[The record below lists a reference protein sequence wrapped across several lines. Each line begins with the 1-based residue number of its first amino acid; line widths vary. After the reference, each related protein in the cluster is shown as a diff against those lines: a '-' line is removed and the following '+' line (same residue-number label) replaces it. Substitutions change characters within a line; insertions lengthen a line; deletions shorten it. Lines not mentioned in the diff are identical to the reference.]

1 MGVPTGTTQAAALEG
16 TVERIHGRD
25 RFETA
30 ATTAWR
36 FRDNGGSLSTVV
48 LVSGRSFADALSAA
62 GLAGLLRATVL
73 FTERDTLPDPT
84 REVLHRARTHRVVVV
99 GGTAAVGADVEAALA
114 EMGITVERIAGADR
128 YATAA
133 EVARRIA
140 DEEVGY
146 WLGRRTALVVSGTGW
161 SDSLATGP
169 AAWAGP
175 HPVVLTSASRPAAE
189 VVDLLVELRIR
200 HAVVVARQDAM
211 PLNVVRALGDAG
223 LNVTRISRATTVETS
238 GRFARELA
246 LTHPEFDGEI
256 AATVSGNDFVD
267 GLASAP
273 LLGLLGAALALDD
286 ARPEDAGSA
295 SGDGYFVMWLE
306 SQRRIKHVLVIG
318 GRDVVSART
327 VSRARVVLAEQRT
340 DEFVPDRSPGFA
352 FVKPPIE
359 PPPAPPPA
367 VSPVP
372 NPPGTPPGTTPPS
385 TTPPPTTAPAPT
397 YVTPIQIAGDT
408 PNVTKS
414 AFHDGSGKTAHEY
427 WGDENFP
434 KVSGLDLKPIR
445 RACSGKDC
453 FVSDDVPTFET
464 ASTYDLW
471 PSANVLVMTVGSE
484 TRAYPVSAVSAHE
497 VINDTFGEVPVAVT
511 Y

>member
-36 FRDNGGSLSTVV
+36 FRDNSGSLSTVV

-99 GGTAAVGADVEAALA
+99 GGTAAVGADVEAVLV

-133 EVARRIA
+133 EVARQFGKEAI
-140 DEEVGY
+140 GP
-146 WLGRRTALVVSGTGW
+146 WLGRRTAFVVSGVEWADT
-161 SDSLATGP
+161 LATGP

-175 HPVVLTSASRPAAE
+175 HPVVLTNPSRPVSE
-189 VVDLLVELRIR
+189 VVDLLTDIDVS
-200 HAVVVARQDAM
+200 HAVVVARRNALSFGLD
-211 PLNVVRALGDAG
+211 RALRDAG
-223 LNVTRISRATTVETS
+223 LNVTRLSRSTAAETS
-238 GRFARELA
+238 GRVARELA
-246 LTHPEFDGEI
+246 LTHPAFDGEI
-256 AATVSGNDFVD
+256 AAVVSGADFVD
-267 GLASAP
+267 GLAAAP
-273 LLGLLGAALALDD
+273 LLGLLGAALVLDE
-286 ARPEDAGSA
+286 APPAEDGSD
-295 SGDGYFVMWLE
+295 GDGHFVTWLE
-306 SQRRIKHVLVIG
+306 SQRRVKHVLVIG
-318 GRDVVSART
+318 GRAVVPART
-327 VSRARVVLAEQRT
+327 VSRAKALLRQQRT
-340 DEFVPDRSPGFA
+340 DEFFPDRGPGFA
-352 FVKPPIE
+352 LVQPPVL
-359 PPPAPPPA
+359 PPPPP
-367 VSPVP
+367 
-372 NPPGTPPGTTPPS
+372 PPGTPPGTPPVP
-385 TTPPPTTAPAPT
+385 TTPTTEPTRT
-397 YVTPIQIAGDT
+397 YVTPTQVAGDT

-427 WGDENFP
+427 WGDADFP
-434 KVSGLDLKPIR
+434 KVSGLDLAPIR

-471 PSANVLVMTVGSE
+471 DSANVLVMTVGSE
-484 TRAYPVSAVSAHE
+484 TRAYPVSAVSSHE